1 MEPSPTCPSAKARVG
16 DPLHAE
22 MLALRAGRSESLRA
36 IYDAASP
43 RVHGLALRITGDARL
58 AEEAT
63 VETFVRAWRRAATYD
78 PARGDAL
85 AWLLALAR
93 SAALDGLRA
102 ARRSAA
108 TAPEPPFA
116 LEALPADAGT
126 AASAGAELAERRER
140 VRAATRSLPPEQA
153 AVLALSFWEGL
164 PHTAIAERLGIP
176 LGTVKTRIRLALTR
190 LAQVLRSVEP
200 A

>member
-1 MEPSPTCPSAKARVG
+1 MLSVMEPSPTCPSAKARVG

-78 PARGDAL
+78 PARGDAF
-85 AWLLALAR
+85 A
-93 SAALDGLRA
+93 A
-102 ARRSAA
+102 AR
-108 TAPEPPFA
+108 
-116 LEALPADAGT
+116 
-126 AASAGAELAERRER
+126 ASRGPR
-140 VRAATRSLPPEQA
+140 
-153 AVLALSFWEGL
+153 AVLLGRAPAHRDRRAPRDPARYGEDEDPPRSDPTRPSPEIRGAGLMRTALHSG
-164 PHTAIAERLGIP
+164 ARG
-176 LGTVKTRIRLALTR
+176 
-190 LAQVLRSVEP
+190 P
-200 A
+200 AGPRMHP